1 MPRRISEFSRFV
13 RAVARRFN
21 QDRCMQIAS
30 SLTYTTLLALVPLI
44 TVALTLIS
52 AFPVFEGWTR
62 QLQKFLLENLLPES
76 AHLMAR
82 YGEQFTANAAQLT
95 AVGIAFLA
103 VTAILMLLTIEHAF
117 NQIWR
122 VQRTRT
128 TVQRIFI
135 YWALLTIGPVLIGA
149 SLSLTSWLV
158 SLSVGLVREIPGAG
172 VGLLRIVPVVLIW
185 LALTLLYLAMPNRR
199 VLIRDAA
206 AGGLLA
212 ALAFEGMKRGFTFYI
227 TQFPTYKLVYGAFA
241 SAPIFLLWV
250 YLSWL
255 VVLTG
260 AIIVAVLPEWRHQSW
275 QGESA
280 PGTQFF
286 DALHILGLLWK
297 GHREGGLCTL
307 RHLHATVKLRVDQ
320 IEWMLDTMSAAQW
333 IGQVGAGWALIR
345 DPREIRV
352 ADVYRLFVFR
362 GGPRITGRETT
373 SQIDAYAQRLA
384 AEVEEHMQMSLEELF
399 AEGKEKVPAL
409 RATAPNAGGEHLE
422 RRSASRHPS

>member
-1 MPRRISEFSRFV
+1 
-13 RAVARRFN
+13 
-21 QDRCMQIAS
+21 MQIAS
-30 SLTYTTLLALVPLI
+30 SLTYTTLLAIVPLV

-52 AFPVFEGWTR
+52 AFPVFAGWMK
-62 QLQKFLLENLLPES
+62 QLHAFLLQNLLPES
-76 AHLMAR
+76 AHLIAR

-122 VQRTRT
+122 VYRTRT
-128 TVQRIFI
+128 TVQRIFV

-158 SLSVGLVREIPGAG
+158 SLSMGLVKEIPGAG
-172 VGLLRIVPVVLIW
+172 VGLLRVVPVILIW
-185 LALTLLYLAMPNRR
+185 IALTILYLAMPNRR
-199 VLIRDAA
+199 VLVRDAM

-212 ALAFEGMKRGFTFYI
+212 ALAFEAMKRGFALYI

-241 SAPIFLLWV
+241 SLPIFLLWV

-260 AIIVAVLPEWRHQSW
+260 AIFVAVLPEWRQQSW

-286 DALHILGLLWK
+286 DALHILGLLRSA
-297 GHREGGLCTL
+297 HRDGSVLTL
-307 RHLHATVKLRVDQ
+307 RQLHAAVKLRIDQ
-320 IEWMLDTMSAAQW
+320 IEWMLDAMSAAKW
-333 IGQVGAGWALIR
+333 IGRVGPGWALIR
-345 DPREIRV
+345 DPRGIRV
-352 ADVYRLFVFR
+352 VDVYRLFVFR
-362 GGPRITGRETT
+362 GGPRIEGQATAAH
-373 SQIDAYAQRLA
+373 IDAYAQMLA
-384 AEVEEHMQMSLEELF
+384 GKIEEHMAMSLEDLF
-399 AEGKEKVPAL
+399 DASPAVQ
-409 RATAPNAGGEHLE
+409 G
-422 RRSASRHPS
+422 S

>member
-1 MPRRISEFSRFV
+1 MSRQISEFGRFLRV
-13 RAVARRFN
+13 VARRFN
-21 QDRCMQIAS
+21 EDRCMQIAS

-52 AFPVFEGWTR
+52 AFPVFAGWTT
-62 QLQKFLLENLLPES
+62 QLQSFLLENLLPQS
-76 AHLMAR
+76 AHLIAR

-122 VQRTRT
+122 VQRRRS

-158 SLSVGLVREIPGAG
+158 SFSVGLVKEIPGVG
-172 VGLLRIVPVVLIW
+172 VGLLRVVPVVLIW
-185 LALTLLYLAMPNRR
+185 IALTLLYLAMPNRR
-199 VLIRDAA
+199 VLVRDAV

-212 ALAFEGMKRGFTFYI
+212 ALAFEAMKRGFALYI

-255 VVLTG
+255 VVLSG
-260 AIIVAVLPEWRHQSW
+260 AIVVAVLPEWREQSW

-297 GHREGGLCTL
+297 GHREGNLMTL
-307 RHLHATVKLRVDQ
+307 RQLHATVRLRVDQ

-333 IGQVGAGWALIR
+333 IGRVGPGWALIK

-362 GGPRITGRETT
+362 GGPRITGQETAL
-373 SQIDAYAQRLA
+373 QIDAYAQRLA
-384 AEVEEHMQMSLEELF
+384 AKVEDHMQMTLEEFF
-399 AEGKEKVPAL
+399 AAGKGTEQRQIAVH
-409 RATAPNAGGEHLE
+409 AG
-422 RRSASRHPS
+422 ASRHPSSS

>member
-1 MPRRISEFSRFV
+1 VPKQLSDFWRFL
-13 RAVARRFN
+13 RLIARRFN
-21 QDRCMQIAS
+21 EDRCMQIAS
-30 SLTYTTLLALVPLI
+30 SLTYTTLLALVPLV

-52 AFPVFEGWTR
+52 AFPVFAEWMA
-62 QLQKFLLENLLPES
+62 QLQSFLLENLLPES
-76 AHLMAR
+76 ARLIAR
-82 YGEQFTANAAQLT
+82 YGEQFTANAARLT

-122 VQRTRT
+122 VYRTRT

-135 YWALLTIGPVLIGA
+135 YWALLTVGPVLIGA

-158 SLSVGLVREIPGAG
+158 SLSLGLVKEIPGAG
-172 VGLLRIVPVVLIW
+172 VGLLRTVPVVLIW
-185 LALTLLYLAMPNRR
+185 IALTLLYLAMPNRR
-199 VLIRDAA
+199 VLVRDAV

-212 ALAFEGMKRGFTFYI
+212 ALAFEAMKRGFALYI

-241 SAPIFLLWV
+241 SVPIFLLWV

-286 DALHILGLLWK
+286 DALHMLGLLRDA
-297 GHREGGLCTL
+297 HREGAVLAL
-307 RHLHATVKLRVDQ
+307 RQLHSTVKLRVDQ
-320 IEWMLDTMSAAQW
+320 IEWMLDSMSAAQW
-333 IGQVGAGWALIR
+333 IGRVGPGWALIR

-352 ADVYRLFVFR
+352 VDVYRLFVFR
-362 GGPRITGRETT
+362 GGPRIGGRHAAA
-373 SQIDAYAQRLA
+373 QIDAYARRLA
-384 AEVEEHMQMSLEELF
+384 EKVEAHMQMSLEAF
-399 AEGKEKVPAL
+399 F
-409 RATAPNAGGEHLE
+409 GGE
-422 RRSASRHPS
+422 RNINAIPPPSQPSP

>member
-1 MPRRISEFSRFV
+1 MPKKISEFGRFLRV
-13 RAVARRFN
+13 IARRFSE
-21 QDRCMQIAS
+21 DRCMQIAS

-52 AFPVFEGWTR
+52 AFPVFSGWTR
-62 QLQKFLLENLLPES
+62 QLQSFLLENLLPES
-76 AHLMAR
+76 AHLIAR

-95 AVGIAFLA
+95 AVGIGFLA
-103 VTAILMLLTIEHAF
+103 VTAILMMLTIEHAF

-128 TVQRIFI
+128 TVQRVFI

-158 SLSVGLVREIPGAG
+158 SLSVGLVQEIPGAG
-172 VGLLRIVPVVLIW
+172 VGLLRVIPVILIW
-185 LALTLLYLAMPNRR
+185 IALTLLYLAMPNRR
-199 VLIRDAA
+199 VLVRDAL

-212 ALAFEGMKRGFTFYI
+212 ALAFEAMKRGFTLYI

-255 VVLTG
+255 VVLSG
-260 AIIVAVLPEWRHQSW
+260 AIIVAVLPEWRQQSW

-286 DALHILGLLWK
+286 DALHILALLWK
-297 GHREGGLCTL
+297 GHREGSLYTL
-307 RHLHATVKLRVDQ
+307 RQLHAAVKLRVDQ

-333 IGQVGAGWALIR
+333 IGRVGGGWALIK
-345 DPREIRV
+345 DPREICV

-362 GGPRITGRETT
+362 GGPRITGQEATL
-373 SQIDAYAQRLA
+373 QIDAYAQRLA
-384 AEVEEHMQMSLEELF
+384 AKVEDHMGMSLEEFF
-399 AEGKEKVPAL
+399 ADGDETQQAV
-409 RATAPNAGGEHLE
+409 TAVVDHPGA
-422 RRSASRHPS
+422 ARHPSSS

>member
-1 MPRRISEFSRFV
+1 
-13 RAVARRFN
+13 
-21 QDRCMQIAS
+21 MQIAS

-76 AHLMAR
+76 AHLIAR

-122 VQRTRT
+122 VQRKRT
-128 TVQRIFI
+128 TVQRVFI
-135 YWALLTIGPVLIGA
+135 YWALLTVGPVLIGA

-158 SLSVGLVREIPGAG
+158 SLSVGLVRGIPGAG
-172 VGLLRIVPVVLIW
+172 VGLLRVVPLALIW

-206 AGGLLA
+206 AGALVA
-212 ALAFEGMKRGFTFYI
+212 ALAFEGMKRGFALYI

-260 AIIVAVLPEWRHQSW
+260 AISVAVLPEWRHRSW

-286 DALHILGLLWK
+286 DALHILALLWR

-307 RHLHATVKLRVDQ
+307 PQLHASVRLRVDQ

-333 IGQVGAGWALIR
+333 IGRVGAGWALIR
-345 DPREIRV
+345 DPREICIS
-352 ADVYRLFVFR
+352 DVYRLFVFR
-362 GGPRITGRETT
+362 GGPRITGQENT
-373 SQIDAYAQRLA
+373 SAIDAYAQRLA
-384 AEVEEHMQMSLEELF
+384 AKVEEHMQMSLEEF
-399 AEGKEKVPAL
+399 FTAGKEAAPAL
-409 RATAPNAGGEHLE
+409 RATAPRVEGQPAERRGAGGT
-422 RRSASRHPS
+422 S